1 MGHNVACAHRCY
13 LGAVKTLYGYVRNY
27 IRQQVNWVYFSLLVL
42 LLGALVAWFY
52 SDKSHLQLIGGG
64 ANNPLRYLSNLA
76 LYGGTL
82 CGALLLYIPF
92 AKDRTW
98 VTKPG
103 FWLTVLFAVG
113 LYAFAV
119 YCYWHKELI
128 KQWTTGADQVFWLRC
143 ARDIGNVLIIGLP
156 VTAFWWL
163 HDRHSQ
169 PLYGFKKT
177 NVKPY
182 LWLLLM
188 LLPLIIAASFMPDF
202 LKQYPQA
209 TKTLNV
215 AKIEEG
221 RYGYAALF
229 EFFYGLNYVNTEFF
243 FRGFLILVLSRW
255 LGPSVILPVAA
266 FYVTIHI
273 GKPLGET
280 ISSFFGGI
288 VLGVLVLETR
298 SIWGGVLIHLGIAF
312 AMEVCAAIVKG
323 GF

>member
-1 MGHNVACAHRCY
+1 M
-13 LGAVKTLYGYVRNY
+13 KPLYNYVRAYLKN
-27 IRQQVNWVYFSLLVL
+27 QVNWLYFAVLVL
-42 LLGALVAWFY
+42 SLSVLTAWFY
-52 SDKSHLQLIGGG
+52 SDKQHLQLIGGG
-64 ANNPLRYLSNLA
+64 ANDPFRYFTNLA

-82 CGALLLYIPF
+82 CGAILLYIPF
-92 AKDRTW
+92 AKERSW
-98 VTKPG
+98 MTKPG
-103 FWLTVLFAVG
+103 FWFTVLFAVC

-119 YCYWHKELI
+119 YCYWHKEWI
-128 KQWTTGADQVFWLRC
+128 KQWTEGPDEIFWLRC
-143 ARDIGNVLIIGLP
+143 ARDIGNIIVLGIP
-156 VTAFWWL
+156 VTAWWFV

-169 PLYGFKKT
+169 PLYGFKRT
-177 NVKPY
+177 NIRPY
-182 LWLLLM
+182 VYLLLM
-188 LLPLIIAASFMPDF
+188 MLPLIIAASFMPDF

-221 RYGYAALF
+221 RVWYAIVF

-255 LGPSVILPVAA
+255 LGYGAILPVAA
-266 FYVTIHI
+266 FYLTIHI

-288 VLGVLVLETR
+288 ILGVLVLETR
-298 SIWGGVLIHLGIAF
+298 SIWGGILIHVGIAF
-312 AMEVCAAIVKG
+312 AMEICAGIARG

>member
-1 MGHNVACAHRCY
+1 M
-13 LGAVKTLYGYVRNY
+13 KTLYGYVRNY
-27 IRQQVNWVYFSLLVL
+27 IKTQVNWIYFSLLVIL
-42 LLGALVAWFY
+42 LVCLVAWFY
-52 SDKSHLQLIGGG
+52 SDKAHLQFIGGG
-64 ANNPLRYLSNLA
+64 ANDPYKYFKNLA

-82 CGALLLYIPF
+82 IGALLLFIPF
-92 AKDRTW
+92 SKDKSW

-103 FWLTVLFAVG
+103 FWFTVLFAVC
-113 LYAFAV
+113 LYSFAV
-119 YCYWHKELI
+119 YCFWHKEWI
-128 KQWTTGADQVFWLRC
+128 KSWTEGPDEIFWMRC
-143 ARDIGNVLIIGLP
+143 SRDIGNIIIIGIP
-156 VTAFWWL
+156 VAIWWFL
-163 HDRHSQ
+163 HDRNSQ

-182 LWLLLM
+182 LWLLLCLM
-188 LLPLIIAASFMPDF
+188 PLIILASFTKDF
-202 LKQYPQA
+202 QKMYPMA

-221 RYGYAALF
+221 RYWYASVF

-243 FRGFLILVLSRW
+243 FRGFLILALSRW
-255 LGPSVILPVAA
+255 LGPHVVLPVAA

-288 VLGVLVLETR
+288 LLGVLAFETR
-298 SIWGGVLIHLGIAF
+298 SIWGGVLIHVGIAF
-312 AMEVCAAIVKG
+312 AMELFAAIARG